1 MSAAQC
7 GLNCLLRML
16 TCSSTA
22 GSQILVL
29 LLVSVMVSYASAEQ
43 SNQRPLSERHLDP
56 SGFPWPNGAKM
67 ALSLTFDDG
76 RASQVTDGVPV
87 LDSFG
92 VKVTFYAQPENL
104 LEELELWQKAVA
116 SGHEFGNHTIG
127 HPCTGNFAWVRY
139 DDVVLESYD
148 LDRMR
153 AEVLQANDKIE
164 ELLGV
169 RPVSFAYPCGQTY
182 VGRGTNTKS
191 YVPLIAEL
199 FQTGRRWLDETTNAP
214 AHFDPAQVMAMRMD
228 GEDFST
234 IRRLIERTKRN
245 ETWLVLAGHGIG
257 DSTRWGTNLGM
268 LRELLAYVQ
277 EPDNGVWIAP
287 VSEVASFIAKEQ
299 ATRK

>member
-16 TCSSTA
+16 TCSSSA

-29 LLVSVMVSYASAEQ
+29 LLVSVMVSYASAQ
-43 SNQRPLSERHLDP
+43 QPNQRPRSERHLDP

-199 FQTGRRWLDETTNAP
+199 FQTGRRWLDETSNAP

-268 LRELLAYVQ
+268 LWELLAYVQ
-277 EPDNGVWIAP
+277 EPDIGVWIAP

>member
-1 MSAAQC
+1 MSAAHC
-7 GLNCLLRML
+7 GSNCLLRML

-43 SNQRPLSERHLDP
+43 SNKRPRSERHLDP
-56 SGFPWPNGAKM
+56 SGFPWPNDAKM

>member
-43 SNQRPLSERHLDP
+43 SNKRPRSERHLDP

-148 LDRMR
+148 IDRMR
-153 AEVLQANDKIE
+153 AEVLQANDEIE
-164 ELLGV
+164 ALLGV

-234 IRRLIERTKRN
+234 IRRFIERTKRN
-245 ETWLVLAGHGIG
+245 ENWLVLAGHGIG

>member
-43 SNQRPLSERHLDP
+43 SNKRPRSERHLDP

-148 LDRMR
+148 IDRMR

-234 IRRLIERTKRN
+234 IRRFIERTKRN
-245 ETWLVLAGHGIG
+245 ENWLVLAGHGIG

>member
-1 MSAAQC
+1 MNTAPR
-7 GLNCLLRML
+7 GFNRLPLILMCLR
-16 TCSSTA
+16 SA
-22 GSQILVL
+22 GSRIVVL
-29 LLVSVMVSYASAEQ
+29 LLVLVIASYASAQ
-43 SNQRPLSERHLDP
+43 QPNKRPRSQRHLDP

-76 RASQVTDGVPV
+76 RSSQDTEGVPV

-104 LEELELWQKAVA
+104 LEELELWKKAA
-116 SGHEFGNHTIG
+116 TSGHEFGNHTIG

-153 AEVLQANDKIE
+153 TEVLQANDEIE

-169 RPVSFAYPCGQTY
+169 RPVSFAYPCGQPY
-182 VGRGTNTKS
+182 VGRGINTKS

-199 FQTGRRWLDETTNAP
+199 FQTGRRWLDETSNAP
-214 AHFDPAQVMAMRMD
+214 DHFDPAQVMAMRMD
-228 GEDFST
+228 GEDFNT
-234 IRRLIERTKRN
+234 IRRLIERTKRS
-245 ETWLVLAGHGIG
+245 ETWLVLAGHSIG
-257 DSTRWGTNLGM
+257 DSTRWGTDLGM

-287 VSEVASFIAKEQ
+287 VSEVASFIANEQ
-299 ATRK
+299 AIGK

>member
-1 MSAAQC
+1 MTTAHRGSNR
-7 GLNCLLRML
+7 LIPIL
-16 TCSSTA
+16 TCSRSA
-22 GSQILVL
+22 GIQILAL
-29 LLVSVMVSYASAEQ
+29 LLVLVIVSYASAQ
-43 SNQRPLSERHLDP
+43 SNQRPRSERHLDP
-56 SGFPWPNGAKM
+56 SGFPWPNGAEM

-76 RASQVTDGVPV
+76 RSSQVTDGVPV
-87 LDSFG
+87 LDSFN
-92 VKVTFYAQPENL
+92 VKVTFYAQPENM
-104 LEELELWQKAVA
+104 LEEIELWQKAVA

-139 DDVVLESYD
+139 DDVALESYD
-148 LDRMR
+148 IGRMR
-153 AEVLQANDKIE
+153 AEVLQANDEIE

-182 VGRGTNTKS
+182 VGSGTNTES

-199 FQTGRRWLDETTNAP
+199 FQTGRRWLDETSNAP
-214 AHFDPAQVMAMRMD
+214 DHFDPAQVMAMRMD

-245 ETWLVLAGHGIG
+245 GNWLVLAGHGVG
-257 DSTRWGTNLGM
+257 DSNRWGTDLGM

-287 VSEVASFIAKEQ
+287 VSEVASFIAKEP
-299 ATRK
+299 AIRK

>member
-1 MSAAQC
+1 MSAAHC

-16 TCSSTA
+16 TCPSSA

-29 LLVSVMVSYASAEQ
+29 LLVSVMVSYASAQQ
-43 SNQRPLSERHLDP
+43 SNQRPRS
-56 SGFPWPNGAKM
+56 
-67 ALSLTFDDG
+67 
-76 RASQVTDGVPV
+76 
-87 LDSFG
+87 
-92 VKVTFYAQPENL
+92 
-104 LEELELWQKAVA
+104 
-116 SGHEFGNHTIG
+116 GNHTIG

-139 DDVVLESYD
+139 DSVVLESYD

-245 ETWLVLAGHGIG
+245 ETWLVLAGHGVG

-268 LRELLAYVQ
+268 LRELLAEFALAHGIGAAGSARAGHRPTRQGDGPSRAADSGTGQRY
-277 EPDNGVWIAP
+277 DFNR
-287 VSEVASFIAKEQ
+287 VSVVNSEIVL
-299 ATRK
+299 

>member
-29 LLVSVMVSYASAEQ
+29 LLVSVMVSYASAQQ
-43 SNQRPLSERHLDP
+43 SNQRPRSERHLDP

-76 RASQVTDGVPV
+76 RTSQVTDGVPV

-139 DDVVLESYD
+139 DSVVLESYD

-287 VSEVASFIAKEQ
+287 VSEGASFIAKEQ
-299 ATRK
+299 AIRK

>member
-1 MSAAQC
+1 MSASHC
-7 GLNCLLRML
+7 GLSCLLRML
-16 TCSSTA
+16 TCSSSA
-22 GSQILVL
+22 GSQLLVL
-29 LLVSVMVSYASAEQ
+29 LLVSVMVSYASAQ
-43 SNQRPLSERHLDP
+43 QPNQRPRSERHLDP

-76 RASQVTDGVPV
+76 RTSQVTDGVPV

-104 LEELELWQKAVA
+104 LEELELWRKAVVT
-116 SGHEFGNHTIG
+116 GHEFGNHTIG

-139 DDVVLESYD
+139 DSVVLESYD

-153 AEVLQANDKIE
+153 AEVLQANDEIE

-214 AHFDPAQVMAMRMD
+214 AHFDPAQVMARRMD

-268 LRELLAYVQ
+268 LRELLTYVQ